1 MRPFFKIQMALHL
14 EMYDEQYH
22 TSELLGISLS
32 NGEESY
38 FVPVINSI

>member
-1 MRPFFKIQMALHL
+1 MHLFYQDTMAVHL

-32 NGEESY
+32 NGERAY
-38 FVPVINSI
+38 FVP